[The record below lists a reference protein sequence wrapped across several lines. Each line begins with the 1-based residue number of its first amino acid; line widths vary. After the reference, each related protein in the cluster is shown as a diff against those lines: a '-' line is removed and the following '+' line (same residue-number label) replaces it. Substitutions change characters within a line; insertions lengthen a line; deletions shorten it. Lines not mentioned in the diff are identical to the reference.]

1 MSWRAPQGG
10 GPRIPGFDSN
20 DNVFSGGSAG
30 GPPLLSLIIA
40 ALAVGLVG
48 LFLAIAFGGSMG
60 QGTAAAPQPTRP
72 PAVLPTAP
80 ATAPPAVLPTAPAT
94 APPAVV
100 PTAAPAATT
109 APAQPTSR
117 PSGGAA
123 GIPTEPLGP
132 ALVSGTGTPI
142 EIGTDVALL
151 IFDKDRVTVPNGPVT
166 LTFKNLAAAVQHNWV
181 LVRGGDE
188 VASAVND
195 VAQAQVRVTRN
206 AAGAVPPADTPGLLV
221 ASPMLDPGEEVTFT
235 FQPPGPGTYE
245 FICTFP
251 GHYVAGMKG
260 VLVVE

>member
-10 GPRIPGFDSN
+10 GPRIPGFDST

-48 LFLAIAFGGSMG
+48 LFLAIAFGGSIG
-60 QGTAAAPQPTRP
+60 QGTAAVPQPTRP

-80 ATAPPAVLPTAPAT
+80 PAVL
-94 APPAVV
+94 

-109 APAQPTSR
+109 APAQPTTA

-142 EIGTDVALL
+142 EIGTDAALL
-151 IFDKDRVTVPNGPVT
+151 IFNKDRVTVPNGPVT
-166 LTFKNLAAAVQHNWV
+166 LTFKNLATAVQHNWV
-181 LVRGGDE
+181 LVQGGDE
-188 VASAVND
+188 VASAVSD
-195 VAQAQVRVTRN
+195 VAQAQVRVIRN

-235 FQPPGPGTYE
+235 FQPPGPARMSLSAPSRGT
-245 FICTFP
+245 TLP
-251 GHYVAGMKG
+251 G
-260 VLVVE
+260 

>member
-10 GPRIPGFDSN
+10 GPRIPGFDQG

-30 GPPLLSLIIA
+30 GPPLLSLIVA

-48 LFLAIAFGGSMG
+48 LFLAIAFGGSLG
-60 QGTAAAPQPTRP
+60 QGTAAVPTQPTRP

-80 ATAPPAVLPTAPAT
+80 PAVQPTAPPAVLPTAP
-94 APPAVV
+94 
-100 PTAAPAATT
+100 PAATP
-109 APAQPTSR
+109 APAPATPTPAR
-117 PSGGAA
+117 GAA
-123 GIPTEPLGP
+123 AIPTEPLGP
-132 ALVSGTGTPI
+132 ALASGTGTPI
-142 EIGTDVALL
+142 EIGTDAALL
-151 IFDKDRVTVPNGPVT
+151 IFDKDRVTVPNGLVT
-166 LTFKNLAAAVQHNWV
+166 ITFKNLATAVQHNWV
-181 LVRGGDE
+181 LVQGGDE

-195 VAQAQVRVTRN
+195 AAQAQVRVTRD

>member
-10 GPRIPGFDSN
+10 GPRIPGFDST

-60 QGTAAAPQPTRP
+60 QGTAAMQQPTRP

-80 ATAPPAVLPTAPAT
+80 PAVQ
-94 APPAVV
+94 

-109 APAQPTSR
+109 APAQATSTPAR
-117 PSGGAA
+117 GAA

-151 IFDKDRVTVPNGPVT
+151 IFDKDRVSVPNGPVT

-181 LVRGGDE
+181 LVQGGDD

-195 VAQAQVRVTRN
+195 AAQAQVRITRD
-206 AAGAVPPADTPGLLV
+206 AAGSVPPADTPGLLV

>member
-10 GPRIPGFDSN
+10 GPRIPGFDQG

-48 LFLAIAFGGSMG
+48 LFLAIAFGGNLG

-80 ATAPPAVLPTAPAT
+80 PTVQATAP
-94 APPAVV
+94 
-100 PTAAPAATT
+100 PAATT
-109 APAQPTSR
+109 APARPTAP

-132 ALVSGTGTPI
+132 ALASGTGTPI
-142 EIGTDVALL
+142 EIGTDAALL
-151 IFDKDRVTVPNGPVT
+151 IFNKDRITVPNGLVT

-181 LVRGGDE
+181 LVQGGDD

-195 VAQAQVRVTRN
+195 AAQAQVRVTRD
-206 AAGAVPPADTPGLLV
+206 AAGSVPPADTPGLLV

-235 FQPPGPGTYE
+235 FQTPGPGTYE

>member
-10 GPRIPGFDSN
+10 GPRIPGFDST

-48 LFLAIAFGGSMG
+48 LFLAIAFGGSIG
-60 QGTAAAPQPTRP
+60 QGTAAVPQPTRP

-80 ATAPPAVLPTAPAT
+80 PAVL
-94 APPAVV
+94 

-109 APAQPTSR
+109 APAQPTTA

-142 EIGTDVALL
+142 EIGTDAALL
-151 IFDKDRVTVPNGPVT
+151 IFNKDRVTVPNGPVT
-166 LTFKNLAAAVQHNWV
+166 LTFKNLATAVQHNWV
-181 LVRGGDE
+181 LVQGGDE

-195 VAQAQVRVTRN
+195 VAQAQVRVTRS

-221 ASPMLDPGEEVTFT
+221 TSPMLDPGEEVTFT

>member
-1 MSWRAPQGG
+1 
-10 GPRIPGFDSN
+10 
-20 DNVFSGGSAG
+20 
-30 GPPLLSLIIA
+30 LSLIIA

-48 LFLAIAFGGSMG
+48 LFLAIAFGGSIG
-60 QGTAAAPQPTRP
+60 QGTAAVPQPTRP

-80 ATAPPAVLPTAPAT
+80 PAVL
-94 APPAVV
+94 

-109 APAQPTSR
+109 APAQPTTA

-123 GIPTEPLGP
+123 GIPTEP
-132 ALVSGTGTPI
+132 LVSGTGTPI
-142 EIGTDVALL
+142 EIGTDAALL
-151 IFDKDRVTVPNGPVT
+151 IFNKDRVTVPNGPVT
-166 LTFKNLAAAVQHNWV
+166 LTFKNLATAVQHNWV
-181 LVRGGDE
+181 LVQGGDE

>member
-10 GPRIPGFDSN
+10 GPRIPGFDST

-48 LFLAIAFGGSMG
+48 LFLAIAFGGSIG
-60 QGTAAAPQPTRP
+60 QGTAAVPQPTRP

-80 ATAPPAVLPTAPAT
+80 PAVL
-94 APPAVV
+94 

-109 APAQPTSR
+109 APAQPTTA

-142 EIGTDVALL
+142 EIGTDAALL
-151 IFDKDRVTVPNGPVT
+151 IFNKDRVTVPNGPVT
-166 LTFKNLAAAVQHNWV
+166 LTFKNLATAVQHNWV
-181 LVRGGDE
+181 LVQGGDE

-206 AAGAVPPADTPGLLV
+206 AAGAVPPANTPGLLV

>member
-1 MSWRAPQGG
+1 
-10 GPRIPGFDSN
+10 
-20 DNVFSGGSAG
+20 
-30 GPPLLSLIIA
+30 LSLIIA

-48 LFLAIAFGGSMG
+48 LFLAIAFGGRMG
-60 QGTAAAPQPTRP
+60 QGTAAMPQPTRP

-80 ATAPPAVLPTAPAT
+80 PT
-94 APPAVV
+94 VQ

-109 APAQPTSR
+109 APAQATSTPAR
-117 PSGGAA
+117 GAA

-151 IFDKDRVTVPNGPVT
+151 IFDKDRVSVPNSPVT

-181 LVRGGDE
+181 LVQGGDD

-195 VAQAQVRVTRN
+195 AAQAQVRVTRD
-206 AAGAVPPADTPGLLV
+206 AAGSVPPADTPGLLV
-221 ASPMLDPGEEVTFT
+221 ASPMLNPGEEVTFT

>member
-10 GPRIPGFDSN
+10 GSRIPGFDST

-48 LFLAIAFGGSMG
+48 LFLAIAFGGSAG
-60 QGTAAAPQPTRP
+60 QGTAAVPQPTRP

-80 ATAPPAVLPTAPAT
+80 PAVQPTAPPAGQ
-94 APPAVV
+94 

-109 APAQPTSR
+109 APAQPTTA

-142 EIGTDVALL
+142 EIGTDAALL
-151 IFDKDRVTVPNGPVT
+151 VFDQQEVRVPNGPVT
-166 LTFKNLAAAVQHNWV
+166 LTFKNLATAVQHNWV
-181 LVRGGDE
+181 LVQGGDD

-195 VAQAQVRVTRN
+195 AAQAQVRVTRN

-221 ASPMLDPGEEVTFT
+221 AAPMLDPGESVTFT